1 MNKYCFCGADASLL
15 RGIEKV
21 KCHTQIENDKNGTPV
36 DVKQAGKG
44 ISIKKNGERITLTY
58 GATNEFYRALSQLN
72 YVANTGNEVCEEA
85 FTKDLCIM
93 ADVSRNAVYT
103 MPSIKRMIRYMA
115 LAGYNS
121 LMLYTEDTFEVEEY
135 PHFGHMRGRYSKAEL
150 KEIDA
155 YAYDLGIEV
164 IPCIQT
170 LAHLTCALRWPGL
183 KDFADT
189 GDIMLVDDE
198 RTYAFI
204 DAMLRTCLE
213 CFRSRRINIGM
224 DEAHQLG
231 LGKYLR
237 LNGYKNQH
245 EIMLHHLDLVT
256 KQCHKAGYHP
266 MIWSDM
272 FFRMTN
278 PDMVY
283 SRPDVEISQ
292 DIIDL
297 VPEGLTLVH
306 WDYRPRPFF
315 EHMVNCHLKFKN
327 NTLAFAGGA
336 WKWSG
341 FVPNNKYSI
350 TATDNQMSICREKGI
365 DSVIVT
371 CWGDNGAEASHFSV
385 LASILFFAEKAYL
398 DKPSNELLERRSNEC
413 FGIGYGDLLLLDEP
427 NQMPGIDL
435 YNDMVNPSKYL
446 LYNDP
451 MGGLMDAHL
460 DEKTVPAFVAAAE
473 KLEPLASHPIHGYIY
488 DTLAKLCR
496 VLELKGDMSV
506 KLREA
511 YKAGDKAALA
521 EMADKTIP
529 ECIARLDTFIAA
541 MRYQWYYESKTF
553 VFSNHEL
560 RLGGLRLRLESTAM
574 RLKAYLAGET
584 DKIEELEQPV
594 LEFTPVRKESHVYP
608 YICHNLWL
616 PNATVG
622 QM

>member
-1 MNKYCFCGADASLL
+1 
-15 RGIEKV
+15 
-21 KCHTQIENDKNGTPV
+21 
-36 DVKQAGKG
+36 
-44 ISIKKNGERITLTY
+44 
-58 GATNEFYRALSQLN
+58 
-72 YVANTGNEVCEEA
+72 
-85 FTKDLCIM
+85 
-93 ADVSRNAVYT
+93 
-103 MPSIKRMIRYMA
+103 
-115 LAGYNS
+115 
-121 LMLYTEDTFEVEEY
+121 
-135 PHFGHMRGRYSKAEL
+135 MRGRYSKAEL
-150 KEIDA
+150 KEIDD
-155 YAYDLGIEV
+155 YAYSFGIEV

-170 LAHLTCALRWPGL
+170 LAHLSCALRWPTL
-183 KDFADT
+183 KDFSDT
-189 GDIMLVDDE
+189 ADIMLVDDE

-204 DAMLRTCLE
+204 DAMLKTCLE

-237 LNGYKNQH
+237 LNGFKNQH

-365 DSVIVT
+365 DFIIVT
-371 CWGDNGAEASHFSV
+371 CWGDNGAEASHFSN
-385 LASILFFAEKAYL
+385 LASILYCAEKAYL
-398 DKPSNELLERRSNEC
+398 DKPSDELLERRANEC
-413 FGIGYGDLLLLDEP
+413 FSIGYSDLLLLDEP

-451 MGGLMDAHL
+451 LGGIMDAHL
-460 DEKTVPAFVAAAE
+460 DEKTAPAFVAAAE
-473 KLEPLASHPIHGYIY
+473 KLEPLATHPIHGYIY
-488 DTLAKLCR
+488 DNLAKLCR
-496 VLELKGDMSV
+496 VLELKADMSV

-511 YKAGDKAALA
+511 YKAGDRSALA
-521 EMADKTIP
+521 EMAEKTIP
-529 ECIARLDTFIAA
+529 ECIARLDAFIAS
-541 MRYQWYYESKTF
+541 MRHQWYHESKTF
-553 VFSNHEL
+553 VFSNHEI
-560 RLGGLRLRLESTAM
+560 RLGGLRLRLESTVM
-574 RLKAYLAGET
+574 RLKAYLAGEA
-584 DKIEELEQPV
+584 DSIEELEQPI
-594 LEFTPVRKESHVYP
+594 LEFIPVNKESHLAP
-608 YICHNLWL
+608 YICYNIWRF
-616 PNATVG
+616 NATVG
-622 QM
+622 EM

>member
-1 MNKYCFCGADASLL
+1 MKKYYFNGVDEALL
-15 RGIEKV
+15 RGIEEVKSHTKV
-21 KCHTQIENDKNGTPV
+21 ENCINGTPV
-36 DVKQAGKG
+36 DVKKEGKG
-44 ISIKKNGERITLTY
+44 ISIKKLGDRISLTY
-58 GATNEFYRALSQLN
+58 GETNEFYRALSQLN
-72 YVANTGNEVCEEA
+72 YVAETGNEISEEA
-85 FTKDLCIM
+85 FTKELCLM

-103 MPSIKRMIRYMA
+103 MASIKRMIRYMA
-115 LAGYNS
+115 ISGYNS
-121 LMLYTEDTFEVEEY
+121 LMLYTEDTFEVDGY
-135 PHFGHMRGRYSKAEL
+135 PYFGHMRGRYSKEEL

-155 YAYDLGIEV
+155 YADSLGIEV

-170 LAHLTCALRWPGL
+170 LAHLLCALRWPGL

-189 GDIMLVDDE
+189 PDIMLVDDE

-204 DAMLRTCLE
+204 DAMLKTCLE
-213 CFRSRRINIGM
+213 CFKSRRINIGM

-237 LNGYKNQH
+237 INGYKNQH

-256 KQCHKAGYHP
+256 KQCHAAGYHP

-283 SRPDVEISQ
+283 SRDDVEISQ
-292 DIIDL
+292 EIIDM

-350 TATDNQMSICREKGI
+350 TATDHQMSVCREKGI
-365 DSVIVT
+365 DFVIVT
-371 CWGDNGAEASHFSV
+371 CWGDNGAEAAHFSV

-398 DKPSNELLERRSNEC
+398 DKPSEELLERRANEC
-413 FGIGYGDLLLLDEP
+413 FGIGYNDLLLLDEP

-435 YNDMVNPSKYL
+435 YNDMINPSKYL
-446 LYNDP
+446 LYSDP
-451 MGGLMDAHL
+451 MAGLMDAHL
-460 DEKTVPAFVAAAE
+460 DENTVPSFVAAAE
-473 KLEPLASHPIHGYIY
+473 KLEKLASHPVHGYMY
-488 DTLAKLCR
+488 DNLAKLCR
-496 VLELKGDMSV
+496 VLELKADMSL
-506 KLREA
+506 KLRNA
-511 YKAGDKAALA
+511 YKAGDRQTLA
-521 EMADKTIP
+521 DMVDRVIP
-529 ECIARLDTFIAA
+529 ECIARLDTFIES
-541 MRYQWYYESKTF
+541 MRYQWYHESKTF
-553 VFSNHEL
+553 VFANHEI

-574 RLKAYLAGET
+574 TLKSYLAGDVER
-584 DKIEELEQPV
+584 IEELEQPI
-594 LEFTPVRKESHVYP
+594 LEFTPLSKDSHKYP
-608 YICHNLWL
+608 YICYNSWHSNS
-616 PNATVG
+616 TVG
-622 QM
+622 VM